1 MPKVYAIG
9 DIHGC
14 NEQLNTLLST
24 LNIQSDDTLIFLGDT
39 IDRGADSKGV
49 LDNIIYYQSLCHV
62 ILIQGNHEEMMLGA
76 VDEKE
81 YLKYCLKF
89 GGIETLQSFGTAI
102 NQQGLLQIPYDYYKL
117 LKSSLPYYETE
128 EFIFTHATPFAHL
141 PMNQQNDEGL
151 RWRFIPPDGQERH
164 ISGKTIICGHS
175 AQDNAKVYLQDGLI
189 CIDTHVY
196 GGGALTAI
204 EIINMIIYQVLNELT
219 MRSFALSQK

>member
-81 YLKYCLKF
+81 YLKYCLKRNVYF
-89 GGIETLQSFGTAI
+89 KVCVLS
-102 NQQGLLQIPYDYYKL
+102 YHC
-117 LKSSLPYYETE
+117 SLAKICQRT
-128 EFIFTHATPFAHL
+128 
-141 PMNQQNDEGL
+141 
-151 RWRFIPPDGQERH
+151 RH
-164 ISGKTIICGHS
+164 VFNKKRGFKRAYPIRKG
-175 AQDNAKVYLQDGLI
+175 
-189 CIDTHVY
+189 
-196 GGGALTAI
+196 
-204 EIINMIIYQVLNELT
+204 
-219 MRSFALSQK
+219 